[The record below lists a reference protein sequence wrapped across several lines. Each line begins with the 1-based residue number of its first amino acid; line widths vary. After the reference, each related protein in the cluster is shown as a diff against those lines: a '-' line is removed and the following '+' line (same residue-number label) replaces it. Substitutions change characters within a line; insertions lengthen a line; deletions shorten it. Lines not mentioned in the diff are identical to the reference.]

1 MASKKQSKD
10 ENNTF
15 IKNLEEN
22 SAENSPEESH
32 DFSQFESQFNF
43 EPQTESVPKGN
54 ASQQALENIKHIFNK
69 TQTVRKVADV
79 KHQEIQSQFKEL
91 RER

>member
-15 IKNLEEN
+15 IKNLEE
-22 SAENSPEESH
+22 SSPEESNN
-32 DFSQFESQFNF
+32 FSQFESQFDF
-43 EPQTESVPKGN
+43 EPQLESVPKGN

>member
-22 SAENSPEESH
+22 SPEESNN
-32 DFSQFESQFNF
+32 FSQFESQFDF
-43 EPQTESVPKGN
+43 EPQLESVPKSN